1 MKILNLTKKY
11 PYTTATILAVISFIV
26 AFFFGFKWLTSL
38 WSLIG
43 VYINIH
49 KLKGCF
55 IIWAFTNAAWAV
67 IDFYHRLPEQGTL
80 FTVYFLLAI
89 YGLWQWH
96 KEGIH
101 AAETTSSHSKGSN

>member
-1 MKILNLTKKY
+1 LKILNLTKQY
-11 PYTTATILAVISFIV
+11 PYVVTMVLVVTSFVVI
-26 AFFFGFKWLTSL
+26 FFFGFKWLTSM

-49 KLKGCF
+49 KMKSCF
-55 IIWAFTNAAWAV
+55 VIWAFTNASWAV
-67 IDFYHRLPEQGTL
+67 IDFYHGLPEQGTL

-101 AAETTSSHSKGSN
+101 AAETTSSHSEGSN